1 MELANIERLLVKY
14 ENAETT
20 LKEEEALRTYFASN
34 KVAPHLKEYQLLF
47 NYFKSNTDETYT
59 KKIIL
64 NTKII
69 TNNWRMLAASV
80 ILLLSTYSGLH
91 IINEYNEKKQAAENL
106 AQITN
111 VLKLVSTSLNKGNQA
126 LKRLHVYEDSVNKI
140 FKNNK

>member
-1 MELANIERLLVKY
+1 MELSNIEKLLVKY

-20 LKEEEALRTYFASN
+20 LKEEDALRTYFASN

-47 NYFKSNTDETYT
+47 NYFKSNTDKTYT

-69 TNNWRMLAASV
+69 NNNWRMVAASL
-80 ILLLSTYSGLH
+80 ILLLGTYSGLH

>member
-1 MELANIERLLVKY
+1 MELANIERLLIKY

-20 LKEEEALRTYFASN
+20 LKEEEALRIYFASN

-69 TNNWRMLAASV
+69 TNNWRMLAASL
-80 ILLLSTYSGLH
+80 ILLLGTYSGLH
-91 IINEYNEKKQAAENL
+91 IINDYNEKKQAAENL

-111 VLKLVSTSLNKGNQA
+111 VLKLVSTNLNKGNQA

>member
-47 NYFKSNTDETYT
+47 NYFKSNTDKTYT

-91 IINEYNEKKQAAENL
+91 IINDYNEKK
-106 AQITN
+106 
-111 VLKLVSTSLNKGNQA
+111 TS
-126 LKRLHVYEDSVNKI
+126 S
-140 FKNNK
+140 

>member
-1 MELANIERLLVKY
+1 MELTNIEKLLVKY

-20 LKEEEALRTYFASN
+20 LEEENSLRTYFSSN

-64 NTKII
+64 NTKI
-69 TNNWRMLAASV
+69 TYNNWRMVAASV

-91 IINEYNEKKQAAENL
+91 IINDYNEKKQAAENL

-111 VLKLVSTSLNKGNQA
+111 VLKLVSTNLNKGNQA
-126 LKRLHVYEDSVNKI
+126 LKKLHVYEDSVNKI

>member
-20 LKEEEALRTYFASN
+20 LKEEDALRTYFASN

-64 NTKII
+64 KNKII
-69 TNNWRMLAASV
+69 KNNWRMVAASL

-111 VLKLVSTSLNKGNQA
+111 VLKLVSTSLSKGNQA

>member
-20 LKEEEALRTYFASN
+20 LKEEDALRTYFASN

-47 NYFKSNTDETYT
+47 NYFKSNTDKTYT

-69 TNNWRMLAASV
+69 NNNWRMVAASS
-80 ILLLSTYSGLH
+80 ILLLGTYSGLH

>member
-20 LKEEEALRTYFASN
+20 LKEEDALRTYFASN

-64 NTKII
+64 NTKI
-69 TNNWRMLAASV
+69 TYNNWRMVAASI
-80 ILLLSTYSGLH
+80 ILLFCAYSGLH
-91 IINEYNEKKQAAENL
+91 KINQYNEKKQAAENL

-111 VLKLVSTSLNKGNQA
+111 VLKIVSTHLNKGNQA
-126 LKRLHVYEDSVNKI
+126 LKKLHVYEDSVNKI

>member
-20 LKEEEALRTYFASN
+20 LKEEDALRTYFASN
-34 KVAPHLKEYQLLF
+34 KVAPHLMEYQLLF
-47 NYFKSNTDETYT
+47 NYFKSNTDKTYT

-69 TNNWRMLAASV
+69 NNNWRMVAASL
-80 ILLLSTYSGLH
+80 ILLLGTYSGLH

>member
-1 MELANIERLLVKY
+1 MELTNIEKLLVKY

-20 LKEEEALRTYFASN
+20 LEEEDVLRTYFTSN
-34 KVAPHLKEYQLLF
+34 KVAPHLREYQLIF
-47 NYFKSNTDETYT
+47 NYYKSNADKTYT

-69 TNNWRMLAASV
+69 NNNWRTIVASV
-80 ILLLSTYSGLH
+80 ILLLSTYLGLH
-91 IINEYNEKKQAAENL
+91 IINQYNEKKQAAKNI

-111 VLKLVSTSLNKGNQA
+111 VLKLVSTHLKKGNQA
-126 LKRLHVYEDSVNKI
+126 LEKLHVYEDSMNRI

>member
-1 MELANIERLLVKY
+1 MELANIERLLLKY

-111 VLKLVSTSLNKGNQA
+111 VLKLVSTNLNKGNQA

>member
-1 MELANIERLLVKY
+1 MELTNIEKLLVKY

-20 LKEEEALRTYFASN
+20 LEEEDVLRTYFTSN
-34 KVAPHLKEYQLLF
+34 KVAPHLREYQLIF
-47 NYFKSNTDETYT
+47 NYYKSNADKTYT

-69 TNNWRMLAASV
+69 NNNWRTIVASV
-80 ILLLSTYSGLH
+80 ILLLSTYLGLH
-91 IINEYNEKKQAAENL
+91 IINQYNEKKQAAKNI

-111 VLKLVSTSLNKGNQA
+111 VLKLVSSHLKKGNQA
-126 LKRLHVYEDSVNKI
+126 LEKLHVYEDSMNRI

>member
-20 LKEEEALRTYFASN
+20 LKEEDALRTYFASN

-47 NYFKSNTDETYT
+47 NYFKSNTDKTYT

-69 TNNWRMLAASV
+69 NNNWRMVAASL
-80 ILLLSTYSGLH
+80 ILLLGTYSGLH

-111 VLKLVSTSLNKGNQA
+111 VLKLVSTSLNKGNQE

>member
-20 LKEEEALRTYFASN
+20 LKEEDALRTYFSSN
-34 KVAPHLKEYQLLF
+34 KVAPHLKEYQLIF
-47 NYFKSNTDETYT
+47 NYFKSNSDETYT

-64 NTKII
+64 NTKI
-69 TNNWRMLAASV
+69 TNNNWRMVAASV

-91 IINEYNEKKQAAENL
+91 IINDYNEKKQAAENL

-111 VLKLVSTSLNKGNQA
+111 VLKLVSTNLNKGNQA
-126 LKRLHVYEDSVNKI
+126 LKKLHVYEDSVNKI

>member
-1 MELANIERLLVKY
+1 MELANIEKLLVKY

-20 LKEEEALRTYFASN
+20 LKEEDALRTYFASN

-47 NYFKSNTDETYT
+47 NYFKSNTDKTYT

-69 TNNWRMLAASV
+69 NNNWRMVAASL
-80 ILLLSTYSGLH
+80 ILLLGTYSGLH

-126 LKRLHVYEDSVNKI
+126 LKRLHVYED
-140 FKNNK
+140 

>member
-20 LKEEEALRTYFASN
+20 LKEEDALRTYFASN
-34 KVAPHLKEYQLLF
+34 KVAPDLKEYQLLF
-47 NYFKSNTDETYT
+47 NYFKSNTDKTYT

-69 TNNWRMLAASV
+69 NNNWRMVAASL
-80 ILLLSTYSGLH
+80 ILLLGTYSGLH

>member
-1 MELANIERLLVKY
+1 MELTNIEKLLVKY

-20 LKEEEALRTYFASN
+20 LEEEDVLRTYFTSN
-34 KVAPHLKEYQLLF
+34 KVAPHLREYQLIF
-47 NYFKSNTDETYT
+47 NYYKSNADKTYT

-69 TNNWRMLAASV
+69 NNNWRTIVASI
-80 ILLLSTYSGLH
+80 ILLLSTYLGLH
-91 IINEYNEKKQAAENL
+91 IINQYNEKKQAAKNI

-111 VLKLVSTSLNKGNQA
+111 VLKLVSTHLKKGNQA
-126 LKRLHVYEDSVNKI
+126 LEKLHVYEDSMNRI

>member
-20 LKEEEALRTYFASN
+20 LKEEDALRTYFASN

-47 NYFKSNTDETYT
+47 NYFKSNTDKTYT

-69 TNNWRMLAASV
+69 NNNWRMVAASL
-80 ILLLSTYSGLH
+80 ILLLGTYSGLH

-111 VLKLVSTSLNKGNQA
+111 VLKLVSTSLSKGNQA